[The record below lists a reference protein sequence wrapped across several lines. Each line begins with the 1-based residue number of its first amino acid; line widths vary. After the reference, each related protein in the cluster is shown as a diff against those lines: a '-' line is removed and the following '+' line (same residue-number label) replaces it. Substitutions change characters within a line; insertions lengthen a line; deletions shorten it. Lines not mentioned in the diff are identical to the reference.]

1 MSADNMFEEAKYLHY
16 QLFRRLPEN
25 NIVDYYLRA
34 HGEILE
40 LSKFSEQEL
49 KTVEFIVTRG
59 LDAVGIEPWLR
70 NKKSR
75 HALSVKLLLLTY
87 LAECDTKHSEFCRDN
102 PNKNTAILQMGY
114 AVFFAALRLIR
125 GFTQKA
131 RYGLI

>member
-1 MSADNMFEEAKYLHY
+1 MSADNVLEEAKYLHY
-16 QLFRRLPEN
+16 QLFRRLPES

-34 HGEILE
+34 HTEMLE
-40 LSKFSEQEL
+40 LSKFNEQEL
-49 KTVEFIVTRG
+49 QTVEFIVTRG

-87 LAECDTKHSEFCRDN
+87 LAECDTKHSEFCRDS

-114 AVFFAALRLIR
+114 TVFLAALRLIR